1 MMKHYLFPVFAA
13 GVLLLAGCS
22 SKQYFEPEQTY
33 DISHQAES
41 SYAGAIIDKSR
52 DGATLEGGRYIG
64 KEGIGKITLD
74 EGYRFLSESSR
85 YVLAGNSSGELKL
98 INKKSGKIKTIDLHI
113 PVVAASVKNGLIAYI
128 LNNNAFGLYRI
139 KDGKKLVE
147 NRSERTFAIDT
158 RAASPLFVDTL
169 VVMPMLDG
177 KLIIF
182 DINDP
187 ETAKVVYLSSEKI
200 FNNIVY
206 LSRTG
211 DTLVAATP
219 KKLLT
224 LGGDGEFDY
233 RANIA
238 EVVISGNSIY
248 LFSKEGEI
256 IKFNILLDELA
267 RKKFKF
273 AQFSAATALNGNVY
287 ALDKQ
292 GSLIVLS
299 SDLTKYKIYDIGE
312 VESPVFISGNRLYKD
327 GNIINLEKLGY
338 E

>member
-1 MMKHYLFPVFAA
+1 MKRYLFPALAA
-13 GVLLLAGCS
+13 GVLLFSGCS

-33 DISHQAES
+33 EVSGAES
-41 SYAGAIIDKSR
+41 SYGGVIVDKSR
-52 DGATLEGGRYIG
+52 DGATLEDGHYIS
-64 KEGIGKITLD
+64 KSGISKITLG
-74 EGYRFLSESSR
+74 EGYRFLSENSK
-85 YVLAGNSSGELKL
+85 YVLAGNSDGKLKL
-98 INKKSGKIKTIDLHI
+98 INKRTGEVAQTIDLHI
-113 PVVAASVKNGLIAYI
+113 PIVAASIKNGLIAYV

-139 KDGKKLVE
+139 KDGTKVIE

-158 RAASPLFVDTL
+158 RAANPLFIDTL

-182 DINDP
+182 DVNDP
-187 ETAKVVYLSSEKI
+187 ENAKVVYLSNEKV

-238 EVVISGNSIY
+238 EVAVYGNHIY
-248 LFSKEGEI
+248 LFTKEGEI
-256 IKFNILLDELA
+256 IKFNVILDVLTM
-267 RKKFKF
+267 KKFKF
-273 AQFSAATALNGNVY
+273 AQFSAATVVKGKVY

-292 GSLIVLS
+292 GSLIVLNS
-299 SDLTKYKIYDIGE
+299 NLTKYKIYDIGE
-312 VESPVFISGNRLYKD
+312 VESPVFISGNKLYKD

>member
-1 MMKHYLFPVFAA
+1 MKHYLFPLLVA
-13 GVLLLAGCS
+13 GTLLLSGCS

-33 DISHQAES
+33 TVSGAES
-41 SYAGAIIDKSR
+41 SYGGVIVDKSR
-52 DGATLEGGRYIG
+52 DGATLEDGHYIG
-64 KEGIGKITLD
+64 RSGISKITLE
-74 EGYRFLSESSR
+74 EGYRFLSENSK
-85 YVLAGNSSGELKL
+85 YVLAGNSEGKLKL
-98 INKKSGKIKTIDLHI
+98 INKNTGKVTRTVDLHVPI
-113 PVVAASVKNGLIAYI
+113 VAASVRNGLIAYI

-139 KDGKKLVE
+139 KDSKKLIE
-147 NRSERTFAIDT
+147 NRSERTYAIDT
-158 RAASPLFVDTL
+158 RAANPLFIDSL

-182 DINDP
+182 DVNDP
-187 ETAKVVYLSSEKI
+187 ETAKVVYLSSEKV

-224 LGGDGEFDY
+224 LGSDGEFDY

-238 EVVISGNSIY
+238 EIAISGNKIY

-256 IKFNILLDELA
+256 IKLNIMLEELA
-267 RKKFKF
+267 KKKFKF
-273 AQFSAATALNGNVY
+273 AQFSAATALKGKVY

-292 GSLIVLS
+292 GSLIVLN

-312 VESPVFISGNRLYKD
+312 VESPVFIAGNKLYKD
-327 GNIINLEKLGY
+327 GNIIHLDKLGY

>member
-1 MMKHYLFPVFAA
+1 MNRYLFPVLAA
-13 GVLLLAGCS
+13 GVLLLSGCS

-33 DISHQAES
+33 AVSGAES
-41 SYAGAIIDKSR
+41 SYGGVIVDKSR
-52 DGATLEGGRYIG
+52 DGATLEDGHYIG
-64 KEGIGKITLD
+64 KSGIGEITLG
-74 EGYRFLSESSR
+74 EGYRFLSENSK
-85 YVLAGNSSGELKL
+85 YVLAGSSDGKLKL
-98 INKKSGKIKTIDLHI
+98 INKKTGKVTRTVELHVPI
-113 PVVAASVKNGLIAYI
+113 VAASVRNGLIAYI
-128 LNNNAFGLYRI
+128 LNNNVFGLYRI
-139 KDGKKLVE
+139 KESKKLVE

-158 RAASPLFVDTL
+158 RAANPLFIDSL

-182 DINDP
+182 DVNDP
-187 ETAKVVYLSSEKI
+187 ENAKVVYLSSEKV

-238 EVVISGNSIY
+238 EVAISGNKIY
-248 LFSKEGEI
+248 LFTKEGEI
-256 IKFNILLDELA
+256 IKFNVLLDELA

-273 AQFSAATALNGNVY
+273 AQFSAATAVNGKVY

-292 GSLIVLS
+292 GSLIVLDS
-299 SDLTKYKIYDIGE
+299 GLTKSKIYDIGE
-312 VESPVFISGNRLYKD
+312 VESPVFIAGSKLYKD
-327 GNIINLEKLGY
+327 GNIIHLDKLGY

>member
-1 MMKHYLFPVFAA
+1 MKRYLFPALAA
-13 GVLLLAGCS
+13 GVLLFSGCS

-33 DISHQAES
+33 EVSGAES
-41 SYAGAIIDKSR
+41 SYGGVIVDKSR
-52 DGATLEGGRYIG
+52 DGATLEDGHYIG
-64 KEGIGKITLD
+64 KSGISEITLG
-74 EGYRFLSESSR
+74 EGYRFLSESDR
-85 YVLAGNSSGELKL
+85 YVLAGNSDGKLKL
-98 INKKSGKIKTIDLHI
+98 INKTTGKTAKTIDLHVPI
-113 PVVAASVKNGLIAYI
+113 VAASVRNGLIAYV
-128 LNNNAFGLYRI
+128 LNNNVFGLYRI
-139 KDGKKLVE
+139 KDGKKIIE

-158 RAASPLFVDTL
+158 RAANPLFVDSL

-182 DINDP
+182 DVNDP
-187 ETAKVVYLSSEKI
+187 ENAKVVYLSSEKV

-224 LGGDGEFDY
+224 LGGNGEFEY

-238 EVVISGNSIY
+238 EVAIYGNHIY
-248 LFSKEGEI
+248 LFTKEGEI
-256 IKFNILLDELA
+256 IKFNVLLDTLA
-267 RKKFKF
+267 MKKFKF
-273 AQFSAATALNGNVY
+273 AQFSAATVLKGKVY

-292 GSLIVLS
+292 GSLIVLN

-312 VESPVFISGNRLYKD
+312 VESPVFISGNKLYKD
-327 GNIINLEKLGY
+327 GAIIHLDKLGY